1 MKVAKEEGVKHL
13 LKSLVHGQFVK
24 YLSIVITRTSCG
36 SEAEEIGLGRD
47 TEFTIWTEEEE
58 ECQQGAL
65 EEGHTEN

>member
-47 TEFTIWTEEEE
+47 TEFTI
-58 ECQQGAL
+58 
-65 EEGHTEN
+65 